1 MCTTYCPNEVDVA
14 EIINHLRMMAARS
27 SITPKEKSLAVFHHT
42 FLEEL
47 IKSGRVNE
55 FRLMRAYYSKPDILH
70 AKIKNGT
77 FKQELQLAMTLLRKG
92 RLKLSA
98 PKSKAVKEI
107 QKAYF
112 QTRGEIV

>member
-1 MCTTYCPNEVDVA
+1 MCSTYCPNEVGVA

-27 SITPKEKSLAVFHHT
+27 SIAPKEKSLAVFHHT

-47 IKSGRVNE
+47 IESGRINE
-55 FRLMRAYYSKPDILH
+55 FRLMRAYYLKPDILH
-70 AKIKNGT
+70 AKIRNGT
-77 FKQELQLAMTLLRKG
+77 LKEELQLAMTLLRKG

-107 QKAYF
+107 QKAYS